1 MKRLLT
7 APFQSITGA
16 ALLLGAASFL
26 SRIVGLLRDRI
37 LAHQFGAG
45 VELDIYTAAFRV
57 PDFLYNIIIVGAL
70 SAGFI
75 PIFLEIFE
83 NRNLPAGRQEEK
95 AWKFTST
102 ILNITFVALGIIS
115 LIAFFTL
122 PYFLP
127 KLVPGFSPE
136 SQAQTLMLTRIMLLS
151 PIFLG
156 LSGVVSSVLQSLR
169 SFVVYSFAPLF
180 YNVGIILGALVFV
193 PLFGLKGLAYGVVL
207 GAVMHF
213 AVQLPM
219 LFHYGFHFQF
229 SLSYKESSVKKLFKL
244 MIPRTLTLATV
255 QINVVLTTLF
265 ASTLA
270 VGSVA
275 AYNFANNISSLPVG
289 IIGVSFALAAFPT
302 LSELANKGDIQEF
315 EQHISRTTRQ
325 ILFFIIPLTILF
337 LLLRAQIIRILL
349 GTGEFDWNDTII
361 TAQTVGMLSISL
373 FAQCLIPLFIRAFYA
388 LQNTRTP
395 LIITFFSTLITII
408 LSFSLKNIFGIS
420 GLALGISI
428 GSILQFFILAVL
440 LYKKLGIHKEKIIV
454 LSTFKITLAAV
465 CMGAITQMIKYPI
478 SRYVDMSTFLGIF
491 TQGLVAG
498 GGGLFIYFFLCYC
511 LQLPEMTILMQSFH
525 KRWLK
530 LKNVSPEVE
539 ELK

>member
-45 VELDIYTAAFRV
+45 VELDVYTAAFRV

-83 NRNLPAGRQEEK
+83 KEKEK

-115 LIAFFTL
+115 LIAFLTL
-122 PYFLP
+122 PYFLHN
-127 KLVPGFSPE
+127 LVPGFSPE

-180 YNVGIILGALVFV
+180 YNIGIIIGALVFV
-193 PLFGLKGLAYGVVL
+193 PMFGLKGLAYGVVL
-207 GAVMHF
+207 GAIMHF

-219 LFHYGFHFQF
+219 LFHYGFHFQLSF
-229 SLSYKESSVKKLFKL
+229 SYKDSSVKKLFKL
-244 MIPRTLTLATV
+244 MVPRTLTLATV
-255 QINVVLTTLF
+255 QINVLLTTLF

-289 IIGVSFALAAFPT
+289 IIGISFALAAFPT
-302 LSELANKGDIQEF
+302 LSELANKKDMSGF
-315 EQHISRTTRQ
+315 EQHVSRTTRQ

-349 GTGEFDWNDTII
+349 GTGEFDWNDTIV

-395 LIITFFSTLITII
+395 LLVTFFSTLITIG
-408 LSFSLKNIFGIS
+408 LSFFLKNIFGIS

-428 GSILQFFILAVL
+428 GSILQFLVLAVL
-440 LYKKLGIHKEKIIV
+440 LYKKMEVHNEKIIIV
-454 LSTFKITLAAV
+454 STFKITLAAL
-465 CMGAITQMIKYPI
+465 CMGIITQMVKYPI
-478 SRYVDMSTFLGIF
+478 SHFVDMNTFFGIF

-498 GGGLFIYFFLCYC
+498 IVGLSIYFFLCYC
-511 LQLPEMTILMQSFH
+511 LKLPEMTILMKSFQ